1 MSTAAIKLPHSWRSA
16 KSVLGRVAHDPGLIA
31 SLDCVRNPS
40 VSAWDLGEPWWNSR
54 AIRYARRQLRAG
66 DMVFEWGSGGS
77 TVWLTSLGARV
88 TAIESAAEWAEKV
101 NARCP
106 GAPVRLIPGED
117 TGELRSEPEGRDQGQ
132 HFFDRYVSAIDE
144 FPDDT
149 FDMIIVDGICR
160 AECARR
166 AARKVR
172 PGGLVVVDDTHRG
185 YLDPCSEPFQGWGRT
200 RLRGFKRGSGTGV
213 LQTTFFRRPVGP
225 RGTSDLAF
233 RG

>member
-1 MSTAAIKLPHSWRSA
+1 MLR
-16 KSVLGRVAHDPGLIA
+16 RVAHEPGLIA
-31 SLDCVRNPS
+31 SLDYARNPS
-40 VSAWDLGEPWWNSR
+40 VSAWDVGEPWWNSR
-54 AIRYARRQLRAG
+54 AIRYARRQLREG
-66 DMVFEWGSGGS
+66 DMVLEWGSGSS

-88 TAIESAAEWAEKV
+88 TAIEAEAEWAEKV

-106 GAPVRLIPGED
+106 GTPVRFIPGED
-117 TGELRSEPEGRDQGQ
+117 TGELRSEPELRDRGQ

-144 FPDDT
+144 FPDDM

-172 PGGLVVVDDTHRG
+172 PGGLVVVDDTQWG
-185 YLDPCSEPFQGWGRT
+185 FLDPCSEPFQRWETT
-200 RLRGFKRGSGTGV
+200 RLRGFKRGSGAEV
-213 LQTTFFRRPVGP
+213 FQTTFFRRPDGP
-225 RGTSDLAF
+225 RGTSDLPF